1 MSAYGVLPDGDM
13 ALVLEEV
20 LGLTPLGGFCLLV
33 LGETIPVC
41 CASVFGALAVVPV
54 SDGRPAGVADMLEP
68 DMPVLALLML
78 VWAKAA
84 GPQRVSK
91 QAAVVKIRDIDYNS
105 SSGGLG
111 LIGWV
116 GLVGAYPPAVLMW
129 CRNRPSTN
137 TVWA

>member
-1 MSAYGVLPDGDM
+1 VLPDGDM
-13 ALVLEEV
+13 ALVLDEV

-41 CASVFGALAVVPV
+41 CASPFGALGVVVPV

-68 DMPVLALLML
+68 DMLELVLLML

-91 QAAVVKIRDIDYNS
+91 QAAVAKIRDIDYNS
-105 SSGGLG
+105 LSDR
-111 LIGWV
+111 
-116 GLVGAYPPAVLMW
+116 LVWSAGD
-129 CRNRPSTN
+129 
-137 TVWA
+137 